1 MKNQILY
8 DPCPSIWELI
18 KAAVKT
24 GVKLIKTKF
33 NKIWN
38 NCQ

>member
-24 GVKLIKTKF
+24 GVDYIKTKF
-33 NKIWN
+33 NKLWFN
-38 NCQ
+38 

>member
-18 KAAVKT
+18 KATVKV
-24 GVKLIKTKF
+24 GMDYIKTKIK
-33 NKIWN
+33 KIWN
-38 NCQ
+38 N